1 MLRLTASA
9 SSFGMGVGGLDIGGA
24 EDEAADEAEDEAAD
38 EAGGAEDEAADEA
51 ADEAGLTTAGDGRFF
66 CGFLLFDA
74 GMSLGPDMLL
84 GGIKIISLGTH
95 IDGLLQENEQ
105 TNG

>member
-9 SSFGMGVGGLDIGGA
+9 SSFFGMGVGGLDIGGA
-24 EDEAADEAEDEAAD
+24 EDEAADEAAD
-38 EAGGAEDEAADEA
+38 EAGGAEDEA